1 MEFKLVYGRTGS
13 GKTTYIFDEIK
24 NKIEQKN
31 KIYIIVPEQFSFSV
45 ENHLLNVIEENSS
58 INAEVLTLSRMADRV
73 ISETI
78 GNNRVHLSKVGKS
91 MIIYDVLDKQKNKL
105 NFLRSSEKNM
115 ELALNMVT
123 ELKKH
128 NIDSALLS
136 DTIEKI
142 DDKYLKLKLS
152 DANNILK
159 VYQQR
164 IEQNYI
170 DESDAL
176 NLLVDN
182 IEQTDFFN
190 DSIIYIDEFA
200 GFTPNEYQIIEKLCT
215 LAKELTVTVCTDSLE
230 LMDNKEDSLF
240 YFNSITAEKLLD
252 IAKKTGSYIE
262 KVNLNDV
269 KKFKNDELKFLEKAI
284 YADENF
290 VFENNT
296 TNIVLDSYKNPYSEC
311 ENIAQKIYKIVKEK
325 KYRYRDIAVVM
336 ANMET
341 YVDDIKEVF
350 NKYNIPI
357 FIDEKKD
364 VNNCILIKFVVS
376 LFNIFTS
383 NFSYEAMFSYI
394 KSGVLDI
401 EEDDIFLLEKYVNKW
416 GIRGS
421 KWYKQDFE
429 YEEKND
435 QQDKINKIR
444 LSIIDPILKLKNDL
458 SGEKTAKEIN
468 YKLYEFIKENN
479 IQKNILKKADEFEKM
494 GMVSVAD
501 EYRAGI
507 EIFFNVLDEIFLI
520 FENDKMSFDRYNKI
534 LQTGIA
540 KSEFGRIPSSLDQVL
555 IGDIERSKTKEI
567 KVLFLIGVNDGVIP
581 KIIKD
586 EGFLNDR
593 DRKVLKENDVELAKD
608 SVELLYENRFNIY
621 KVLTIP
627 TEKLYLSYS
636 VADKEGKA
644 LRCSI
649 LITQIKKIFPEIE
662 EHDNVIDDKH
672 DISTAE
678 ATLDCAIEEY
688 RRYLD
693 DDEIEQ
699 EWKDIILWYKKNESL
714 RINRILRGA
723 KFSNLPEKI
732 STENIKKMYGKTLRT
747 SVSRLEQ
754 YRRCPFSFHMKY
766 GLKLNE
772 EEKFEIRSL
781 DTGNFMHEVIDDF
794 FDMVEQKR
802 LNIKLIDENQL
813 KSIVYEI
820 VNRKMGMNK
829 NYIFRG
835 SPKFIVLSRRLKK
848 VVYQSIEYIVKQLK
862 NSKFELYG
870 HEVEFSE
877 KAELKPMKI
886 ELDDKKQVVVTGKI
900 DRVDIAKMNDDT
912 FVRIIDYKSSV
923 KDIDLNQVV
932 SGIQIQLLTYLDEIA
947 EQENFQS
954 AGILYFNLIDTIVKA
969 DKNLSDEEI
978 KQQLNKKFKMKG
990 VIVADID
997 IVKMMD
1003 TKLAPSTYS
1012 ESIPVYLD
1020 KDGNISR
1027 SKSSVLDREKFE
1039 SLQKYTK
1046 HIISD
1051 ISNEIFEGNIDI
1063 KPFYN
1068 NKKTPCDY
1076 CEYRSICNFNP
1087 NFNGNVYRFCDD
1099 VEGVL

>member
-662 EHDNVIDDKH
+662 ENDNVIDDKH

-794 FDMVEQKR
+794 FEMVEQKR
-802 LNIKLIDENQL
+802 LDIKLIDENQL

-990 VIVADID
+990 LIVADID

-1003 TKLAPSTYS
+1003 TKLVPSTYS

>member
-252 IAKKTGSYIE
+252 IAKRTGSYIE

-468 YKLYEFIKENN
+468 YKLYEFIEENN

-794 FDMVEQKR
+794 FEMVEQKR
-802 LNIKLIDENQL
+802 LDIKLIDENQL

-990 VIVADID
+990 LIVADID

>member
-176 NLLVDN
+176 NLLADN

-262 KVNLNDV
+262 KVNLDDV

-296 TNIVLDSYKNPYSEC
+296 TNVILDSYKNPYSEC
-311 ENIAQKIYKIVKEK
+311 ENIAQKIYKIVKEE

-794 FDMVEQKR
+794 FEMVEQKR
-802 LNIKLIDENQL
+802 LDIKLIDENQL

-990 VIVADID
+990 LIVADID

>member
-176 NLLVDN
+176 NLLADN

-262 KVNLNDV
+262 KVNLDDV

-296 TNIVLDSYKNPYSEC
+296 TNVILDSYKNPYSEC
-311 ENIAQKIYKIVKEK
+311 ENIAQKIYKIVKEE

-468 YKLYEFIKENN
+468 YKLYEFIEENN
-479 IQKNILKKADEFEKM
+479 IQKNILKKADEFEKV
-494 GMVSVAD
+494 GMASVAD

-754 YRRCPFSFHMKY
+754 YKRCPFSFHMKY

-794 FDMVEQKR
+794 FEMVEQKR
-802 LNIKLIDENQL
+802 LDIKLIDENQL

-900 DRVDIAKMNDDT
+900 DRVDIAKMSDDT

-990 VIVADID
+990 LIVADID

-1003 TKLAPSTYS
+1003 TKLVPSTYS

>member
-128 NIDSALLS
+128 NIDSTLLS

-176 NLLVDN
+176 NLLADN

-262 KVNLNDV
+262 KVNLDDV

-296 TNIVLDSYKNPYSEC
+296 TNVILDSYKNPYSEC
-311 ENIAQKIYKIVKEK
+311 ENIAQKIYKIVKEE

-468 YKLYEFIKENN
+468 YKLYEFIEENN

-754 YRRCPFSFHMKY
+754 YKRCPFSFHMKY

-794 FDMVEQKR
+794 FEMVEQKR
-802 LNIKLIDENQL
+802 LDIKLIDENQL

-990 VIVADID
+990 LIVADID

-1012 ESIPVYLD
+1012 ECIPVYLD

>member
-91 MIIYDVLDKQKNKL
+91 MIIYDVLDKQNNKL

-468 YKLYEFIKENN
+468 YKLYEFIEENN

-732 STENIKKMYGKTLRT
+732 STENIKKMYGKILRT

-781 DTGNFMHEVIDDF
+781 DTGNFMHDVIDDF
-794 FDMVEQKR
+794 FEMVEQKR
-802 LNIKLIDENQL
+802 LDIKLIDENQL

-990 VIVADID
+990 LIVADID

-1003 TKLAPSTYS
+1003 TKLVPSTYS

>member
-176 NLLVDN
+176 NLLADN

-252 IAKKTGSYIE
+252 IAKKTGSYIG
-262 KVNLNDV
+262 KVNLDDV

-296 TNIVLDSYKNPYSEC
+296 TNVILDSYKNPYSEC
-311 ENIAQKIYKIVKEK
+311 ENIAQKIYKIVKEE

-468 YKLYEFIKENN
+468 YKLYEFIEENN

-649 LITQIKKIFPEIE
+649 LITQIKKIFSEIE

-699 EWKDIILWYKKNESL
+699 EWKDIILWYKKNEAL

-732 STENIKKMYGKTLRT
+732 SNENIKKMYGKTLRT

-754 YRRCPFSFHMKY
+754 YKRCPFSFHMKY

-794 FDMVEQKR
+794 FEMVEQKR
-802 LNIKLIDENQL
+802 LDIKLIDENQL

-990 VIVADID
+990 LIVADID

-1012 ESIPVYLD
+1012 ECIPVYLD

>member
-128 NIDSALLS
+128 NIDSTLLS

-176 NLLVDN
+176 NLLADN

-262 KVNLNDV
+262 KVNLDDV

-296 TNIVLDSYKNPYSEC
+296 TNVILDSYKNPYSEC
-311 ENIAQKIYKIVKEK
+311 ENIAQKIYKIVKEE

-468 YKLYEFIKENN
+468 YKLYEFIEENN

-627 TEKLYLSYS
+627 TEKIYLSYS

-649 LITQIKKIFPEIE
+649 LLTQIKKIFPEIE

-754 YRRCPFSFHMKY
+754 YKRCPFSFHMKY

-794 FDMVEQKR
+794 FEMVEQKR
-802 LNIKLIDENQL
+802 LDIKLIDENQL

-990 VIVADID
+990 LIVADID

-1012 ESIPVYLD
+1012 ECIPVYLD

-1099 VEGVL
+1099 FEGVL

>member
-468 YKLYEFIKENN
+468 YKLYEFIEENN

-672 DISTAE
+672 DISTTE

-781 DTGNFMHEVIDDF
+781 DTGNFMHDVIDDF
-794 FDMVEQKR
+794 FEMVEQKR
-802 LNIKLIDENQL
+802 LDIKLIDENQL

-990 VIVADID
+990 LIVADID

>member
-311 ENIAQKIYKIVKEK
+311 ENIAQKIYKIVKEE

-468 YKLYEFIKENN
+468 YKLYEFIEENN

-781 DTGNFMHEVIDDF
+781 DTGNFMHDVIDDF
-794 FDMVEQKR
+794 FEMVEQKR
-802 LNIKLIDENQL
+802 LDIKLIDENQL

-990 VIVADID
+990 LIVADID

>member
-128 NIDSALLS
+128 NIDSTLLS

-176 NLLVDN
+176 NLLADN

-262 KVNLNDV
+262 KVNLDDV

-296 TNIVLDSYKNPYSEC
+296 TNVILDSYKNPYSEC
-311 ENIAQKIYKIVKEK
+311 ENIAQKIYKIVKEE

-468 YKLYEFIKENN
+468 YKLYEFIEENN

-627 TEKLYLSYS
+627 TEKIYLSYS

-649 LITQIKKIFPEIE
+649 LLTQIKKIFPEIE

-754 YRRCPFSFHMKY
+754 YKRCPFSFHMKY

-794 FDMVEQKR
+794 FEMVEQKR
-802 LNIKLIDENQL
+802 LDIKLIDENQL

-886 ELDDKKQVVVTGKI
+886 ELDDKKQVVITGKI

-990 VIVADID
+990 LIVADID

-1012 ESIPVYLD
+1012 ECIPVYLD

>member
-1 MEFKLVYGRTGS
+1 MEFKIVYGRTGS

-24 NKIEQKN
+24 KKIAQKN

-45 ENHLLNVIEENSS
+45 ENHLLNVIDENSS

-91 MIIYDVLDKQKNKL
+91 MIIYDILDKQRNKL
-105 NFLRSSEKNM
+105 NFLRNSEKNM
-115 ELALNMVT
+115 DLALNMVT

-128 NIDSALLS
+128 NVDSCLLD

-152 DANNILK
+152 DANDILK
-159 VYQQR
+159 LYQQR

-176 NLLVDN
+176 NLLADN
-182 IEQTDFFN
+182 IEKTNFFN
-190 DSIIYIDEFA
+190 DAIIYIDEFA
-200 GFTPNEYQIIEKLCT
+200 GFTPNEYQIIEKLCI
-215 LAKELTVTVCTDSLE
+215 LAKELTVTVCTDSVE
-230 LMDNKEDSLF
+230 SIDNKEDSLF
-240 YFNSITAEKLLD
+240 YFNSITAERLLD
-252 IAKKTGSYIE
+252 IAKKTGSYVE
-262 KVNLNDV
+262 KINLNNV
-269 KKFKNDELKFLEKAI
+269 MKFKNDELKFLEKSI
-284 YADENF
+284 YSDENY
-290 VFENNT
+290 VFENDT
-296 TNIVLDSYKNPYSEC
+296 KNIVLDSYKNPYSEC
-311 ENIAQKIYKIVKEK
+311 EQVAQKIYELVKNNE
-325 KYRYRDIAVVM
+325 YRYRDIAVVM
-336 ANMET
+336 ANMDS
-341 YVDDIKEVF
+341 YVDDIRELF

-364 VNNCILIKFVVS
+364 VNSCILIKFVVS

-401 EEDDIFLLEKYVNKW
+401 EEDDIFLLENYVNKW

-421 KWYKQDFE
+421 KWYKHDFE

-435 QQDKINKIR
+435 FQDKINEIR
-444 LSIIDPILKLKNDL
+444 AYIVDPILKLKNDL
-458 SGEKTAKEIN
+458 SGEKTAKDIN
-468 YKLYEFIKENN
+468 YKLYEFIEKNN
-479 IQKNILKKADEFEKM
+479 IQKNILRKADEFEKM
-494 GMVSVAD
+494 GMISVAD

-540 KSEFGRIPSSLDQVL
+540 KSEFGKIPSLLDQVL

-586 EGFLNDR
+586 EGFLNDNDR
-593 DRKVLKENDVELAKD
+593 DRLKENNIELAKN

-649 LITQIKKIFPEIE
+649 LITQLKKIFPKIL
-662 EHDNVIDDKH
+662 EHDNVVNVKNDV
-672 DISTAE
+672 STVE
-678 ATLDCAIEEY
+678 ATLDCAIDEY
-688 RRYLD
+688 RKYLD
-693 DDEIEQ
+693 DEEIEK
-699 EWKDIILWYKKNESL
+699 EWKDIILWYKRNESFG
-714 RINRILRGA
+714 INRILKGA
-723 KFSNLPEKI
+723 NFSNLPEKI
-732 STENIKKMYGKTLRT
+732 STENIKKMYGNSLRT

-766 GLKLNE
+766 GLKLKD

-781 DTGNFMHEVIDDF
+781 DTGNFMHEVIDEF
-794 FDMVEQKR
+794 FDMVEHMQ
-802 LNIKLIDENQL
+802 LDIKLIDENQL

-820 VNRKMGMNK
+820 INRKIGMNK

-835 SPKFIVLSRRLKK
+835 SPKFIVLSKRLKK
-848 VVYQSIEYIVKQLK
+848 VVYQSIEYIVEQLK

-870 HEVEFSE
+870 HEMEFSE

-886 ELDDKKQVVVTGKI
+886 VLDDKRQVIVTGKI

-912 FVRIIDYKSSV
+912 YVRIIDYKSSV

-932 SGIQIQLLTYLDEIA
+932 SGVQIQLLTYLDEIS
-947 EQENFQS
+947 EQENFKS

-990 VIVADID
+990 LIVADID

-1003 TKLAPSTYS
+1003 TKLAPSSYS

-1051 ISNEIFEGNIDI
+1051 ISNEILGGNIDI
-1063 KPFYN
+1063 RPFYD
-1068 NKKTPCDY
+1068 NKKTSCDY
-1076 CEYRSICNFNP
+1076 CEYGSVCNFNP
-1087 NFNGNVYRFCDD
+1087 NFKGNVYRFC
-1099 VEGVL
+1099 

>member
-176 NLLVDN
+176 NLLADN

-262 KVNLNDV
+262 KVNLDDV

-296 TNIVLDSYKNPYSEC
+296 TNVILDSYKNPYSEC
-311 ENIAQKIYKIVKEK
+311 ENIAQKIYKIVKEE

-468 YKLYEFIKENN
+468 YKLYEFIEENN

-794 FDMVEQKR
+794 FEMVEQKR
-802 LNIKLIDENQL
+802 LDIKLIDENQL

-990 VIVADID
+990 LIVADID

-1012 ESIPVYLD
+1012 ECIPVYLD

>member
-128 NIDSALLS
+128 NIDSTLLS

-176 NLLVDN
+176 NLLADN

-262 KVNLNDV
+262 KVNLDDV

-296 TNIVLDSYKNPYSEC
+296 TNVILDSYKNPYSEC
-311 ENIAQKIYKIVKEK
+311 ENIAQKIYKIVKEE

-468 YKLYEFIKENN
+468 YKLYEFIEENN

-627 TEKLYLSYS
+627 TEKIYLSYS

-649 LITQIKKIFPEIE
+649 LLTQIKKIFPEIE

-732 STENIKKMYGKTLRT
+732 STENIKKMYGKTLKT

-754 YRRCPFSFHMKY
+754 YKRCPFSFHMKY

-794 FDMVEQKR
+794 FEMVEQKR
-802 LNIKLIDENQL
+802 LDIKLIDENQL

-886 ELDDKKQVVVTGKI
+886 ELDDKKQVVITGKI

-990 VIVADID
+990 LIVADID

-1012 ESIPVYLD
+1012 ECIPVYLD

>member
-468 YKLYEFIKENN
+468 YKLYEFIEENN

-672 DISTAE
+672 DISTTE

-747 SVSRLEQ
+747 SISRLEQ

-781 DTGNFMHEVIDDF
+781 DTGNFMHDVIDDF
-794 FDMVEQKR
+794 FEMVEQKR
-802 LNIKLIDENQL
+802 LDIKLIDENQL

-990 VIVADID
+990 LIVADID

-1003 TKLAPSTYS
+1003 TKLVPSTYS

>member
-262 KVNLNDV
+262 KVNLDDV

-296 TNIVLDSYKNPYSEC
+296 TNVILDSYKNPYSEC
-311 ENIAQKIYKIVKEK
+311 ENIAQKIYKIVKEE

-350 NKYNIPI
+350 NKYNIPV

-468 YKLYEFIKENN
+468 YKLYEFIEENN

-794 FDMVEQKR
+794 FEMVEQKR
-802 LNIKLIDENQL
+802 LDIKLIDENQL

-877 KAELKPMKI
+877 KAELKPMNIK
-886 ELDDKKQVVVTGKI
+886 LDDKKQVVVTGKI

-990 VIVADID
+990 LIVADID

-1012 ESIPVYLD
+1012 ECIPVYLD

>member
-24 NKIEQKN
+24 NKVEQKN

-176 NLLVDN
+176 NLLADN

-252 IAKKTGSYIE
+252 IAKKAGSYIE
-262 KVNLNDV
+262 KVNLDDV

-296 TNIVLDSYKNPYSEC
+296 TNVILDSYKNPYSEC
-311 ENIAQKIYKIVKEK
+311 ENIAQKIYKIVKEE

-468 YKLYEFIKENN
+468 YKLYEFIEENN
-479 IQKNILKKADEFEKM
+479 IQKNVLKKADEFEKM

-754 YRRCPFSFHMKY
+754 YKRCPFSFHMKY

-794 FDMVEQKR
+794 FEMVEQKR
-802 LNIKLIDENQL
+802 LDIKLIDENQL

-990 VIVADID
+990 LIVADID

-1012 ESIPVYLD
+1012 ECIPVYLD

>member
-176 NLLVDN
+176 NLLADN

-262 KVNLNDV
+262 KVNLDDV

-296 TNIVLDSYKNPYSEC
+296 TNVILDSYKNPYSEC
-311 ENIAQKIYKIVKEK
+311 ENIAQKIYKIVKEE

-468 YKLYEFIKENN
+468 YKLYEFIEENN

-781 DTGNFMHEVIDDF
+781 DTGNFMHDVIDDF
-794 FDMVEQKR
+794 FEMVEQKR
-802 LNIKLIDENQL
+802 LDIKLIDENQL

-900 DRVDIAKMNDDT
+900 DRVDIAKMSDDT

-990 VIVADID
+990 LIVADID

-1003 TKLAPSTYS
+1003 TKLVPSTYS

>member
-468 YKLYEFIKENN
+468 YKLYEFIEENN

-781 DTGNFMHEVIDDF
+781 DTGNFMHDVIDDF
-794 FDMVEQKR
+794 FEMVEQKR
-802 LNIKLIDENQL
+802 LDIKLIDENQL

-990 VIVADID
+990 LIVADID

-1012 ESIPVYLD
+1012 ECIPVYLD

>member
-24 NKIEQKN
+24 NKVEQKN

-176 NLLVDN
+176 NLLADN

-262 KVNLNDV
+262 KVNLDDV

-296 TNIVLDSYKNPYSEC
+296 TNVILDSYKNPYSEC
-311 ENIAQKIYKIVKEK
+311 ENIAQKIYKIVKEE

-468 YKLYEFIKENN
+468 YKLYEFIEENN

-794 FDMVEQKR
+794 FEMVEQKR
-802 LNIKLIDENQL
+802 LDIKLIDENQL

-990 VIVADID
+990 LIVADID

-1012 ESIPVYLD
+1012 ECIPVYLD

>member
-176 NLLVDN
+176 NLLADN

-649 LITQIKKIFPEIE
+649 LITQIKKIFSEIE
-662 EHDNVIDDKH
+662 ENDNVIDDKH

-699 EWKDIILWYKKNESL
+699 KWKDIILWYKKNESL

-781 DTGNFMHEVIDDF
+781 DTGNFMHDVIDDF
-794 FDMVEQKR
+794 FEMVEQKR
-802 LNIKLIDENQL
+802 LDIKLIDENQL

-990 VIVADID
+990 LIVADID

>member
-176 NLLVDN
+176 NLLADN

-262 KVNLNDV
+262 KVNLDDV

-296 TNIVLDSYKNPYSEC
+296 TNVILDSYKNPYSEC
-311 ENIAQKIYKIVKEK
+311 ENIAQKIYKIVKEE

-336 ANMET
+336 DNMET

-468 YKLYEFIKENN
+468 YKLYEFIEENN

-754 YRRCPFSFHMKY
+754 YKRCPFSFHMKY

-794 FDMVEQKR
+794 FEMVEQKR
-802 LNIKLIDENQL
+802 LDIKLIDENQL

-990 VIVADID
+990 LIVADID

-1012 ESIPVYLD
+1012 ECIPVYLD

>member
-58 INAEVLTLSRMADRV
+58 INAEVLTLSRMANRV

-176 NLLVDN
+176 NLLADN

-262 KVNLNDV
+262 KVNLDDV

-296 TNIVLDSYKNPYSEC
+296 TNVILDSYKNPYSEC
-311 ENIAQKIYKIVKEK
+311 ENIAQKIYKIVKEE

-468 YKLYEFIKENN
+468 YKLYEFIEENN

-627 TEKLYLSYS
+627 TEKIYLSYS

-699 EWKDIILWYKKNESL
+699 EWKDIILWYKKDESL

-754 YRRCPFSFHMKY
+754 YKRCPFSFHMKY

-794 FDMVEQKR
+794 FEMVEQKR
-802 LNIKLIDENQL
+802 LDIKLIDENQL

-990 VIVADID
+990 LIVADID

-1012 ESIPVYLD
+1012 ECIPVYLD

>member
-176 NLLVDN
+176 NLLADN

-262 KVNLNDV
+262 KVNLDDV

-296 TNIVLDSYKNPYSEC
+296 TNVILDSYKNPYSEC
-311 ENIAQKIYKIVKEK
+311 ENIAQKIYKIVKEE

-468 YKLYEFIKENN
+468 YKLYEFIEENN

-581 KIIKD
+581 KIIKN
-586 EGFLNDR
+586 EGFFNDR

-649 LITQIKKIFPEIE
+649 LITQIKKIFSEIE
-662 EHDNVIDDKH
+662 ENDNVIDDKH

-699 EWKDIILWYKKNESL
+699 KWKDIILWYKKNESL

-781 DTGNFMHEVIDDF
+781 DTGNFMHDVIDDF
-794 FDMVEQKR
+794 FEMVEQKR
-802 LNIKLIDENQL
+802 LDIKLIDENQL

-990 VIVADID
+990 LIVADID

>member
-781 DTGNFMHEVIDDF
+781 DTGNFMHDVIDDF
-794 FDMVEQKR
+794 FEMVEQKR
-802 LNIKLIDENQL
+802 LDIKLIDENQL

-990 VIVADID
+990 LIVTDID

>member
-58 INAEVLTLSRMADRV
+58 INAEVLTLSRMANRV

-176 NLLVDN
+176 NLLADN

-262 KVNLNDV
+262 KVNLDDV

-296 TNIVLDSYKNPYSEC
+296 TNVILDSYKNPYSEC
-311 ENIAQKIYKIVKEK
+311 ENIAQKIYKIVKEE

-468 YKLYEFIKENN
+468 YKLYEFIEENN

-627 TEKLYLSYS
+627 TEKIYLSYS

-754 YRRCPFSFHMKY
+754 YKRCPFSFHMKY

-794 FDMVEQKR
+794 FEMVEQKR
-802 LNIKLIDENQL
+802 LDIKLIDENQL

-990 VIVADID
+990 LIVADID

-1012 ESIPVYLD
+1012 ECIPVYLD